1 MKPSLSV
8 QTAHRTAVVAL
19 AASVMARVAVARWIT
34 PPAFVRAS
42 AWVRT
47 NAVSRVEARV
57 SGKPFVLEVAKTPEQ
72 HRIGLSG
79 RTQVPAGTGM
89 VFLFDAPGAYAFW
102 MKDTLVPLDILWL
115 RDGKIVDLV
124 TLPATLPDGVPALH
138 RPTAIADRVVELP
151 AGTAAELGIGVGDPI
166 FFPIS
171 I

>member
-19 AASVMARVAVARWIT
+19 ASSVMAIVAVALWIT
-34 PPAFVRAS
+34 PPAFVKAS

-47 NAVSRVEARV
+47 NAVSRVDARIA
-57 SGKPFVLEVAKTPEQ
+57 GKPFVLEVAKTPEQ

-79 RTQVPAGTGM
+79 RTDVPSGTGM
-89 VFLFDAPGAYAFW
+89 VFLFDDPGNYAFW

-115 RDGKIVDLV
+115 RGGKVVDLV
-124 TLPATLPDGVPALH
+124 TLPATLPGGVPALH
-138 RPTAIADRVVELP
+138 RPTAAADRVVELP
-151 AGTAAELGIGVGDPI
+151 AGTAAELGVEVGDPI
-166 FFPIS
+166 FFSIS